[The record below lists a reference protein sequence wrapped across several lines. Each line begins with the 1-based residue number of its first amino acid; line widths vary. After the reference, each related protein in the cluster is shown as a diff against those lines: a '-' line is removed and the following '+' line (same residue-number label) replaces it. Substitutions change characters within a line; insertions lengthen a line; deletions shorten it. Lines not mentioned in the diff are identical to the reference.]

1 MGRTKEQKFRLAV
14 LEEACRVP
22 RGSRALPCP
31 LTGAFWKDLSSI
43 RLRAFPLKNVW
54 MSCQAT
60 RLSRPSRVSSRPKSS
75 LNREELDL
83 A

>member
-22 RGSRALPCP
+22 TGSRVLPCP
-31 LTGAFWKDLSSI
+31 LAGPFWKDLSSI

-54 MSCQAT
+54 MSCQA
-60 RLSRPSRVSSRPKSS
+60 RASAAHPECLRGP
-75 LNREELDL
+75 NRR
-83 A
+83 

>member
-1 MGRTKEQKFRLAV
+1 MGRAKEQKFRLAV

-54 MSCQAT
+54 MSCPA
-60 RLSRPSRVSSRPKSS
+60 RASAAHPECLRGP
-75 LNREELDL
+75 NRR
-83 A
+83 